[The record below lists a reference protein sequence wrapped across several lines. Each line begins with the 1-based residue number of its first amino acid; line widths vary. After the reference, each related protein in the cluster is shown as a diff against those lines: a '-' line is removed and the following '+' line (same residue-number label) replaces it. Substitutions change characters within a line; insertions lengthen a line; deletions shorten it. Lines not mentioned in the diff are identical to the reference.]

1 MVSTSAIVPAV
12 ESLVSA
18 FSVPTTGIET
28 RTRNEEDGDLVAT
41 YSKSTIVQVQVFD
54 RIPMNNVWDK
64 FCGFEFVCHLK
75 PRKDGSNLNR
85 RTSMENMYS
94 MQYDHNNLNSKILLT
109 LVYFVYI

>member
-41 YSKSTIVQVQVFD
+41 YRNSKSKIVQVQVFD
-54 RIPMNNVWDK
+54 RIPMNNGWDLS
-64 FCGFEFVCHLK
+64 FV
-75 PRKDGSNLNR
+75 G
-85 RTSMENMYS
+85 
-94 MQYDHNNLNSKILLT
+94 LNSYVI
-109 LVYFVYI
+109 

>member
-85 RTSMENMYS
+85 RKSMEN